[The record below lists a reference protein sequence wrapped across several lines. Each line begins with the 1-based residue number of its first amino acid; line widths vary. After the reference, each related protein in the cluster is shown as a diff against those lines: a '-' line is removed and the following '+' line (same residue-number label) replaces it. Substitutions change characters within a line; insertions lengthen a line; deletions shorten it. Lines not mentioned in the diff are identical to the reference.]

1 MQRPWRASWRRWRA
15 STGTSPGTGAAR
27 RTSGPRA
34 TPAAGTAL
42 SRTKQLVPE
51 EFNYDFCCKLAA
63 WNQHDADIPPEWKV
77 LIRYLFSTSLRVEFQ
92 LQNSSTDLVLQQHAM
107 PGRSA
112 SDMVQALG
120 QHWAAGFLWTGSYQ
134 LLRWFECDADLQ
146 TSWARREYIEFG
158 GGVGASSIAAALKGA
173 QVTVVDAFVSRTLLQ
188 NLQENL
194 PPALWPRIAICQM
207 NWTKAL
213 PQNLA
218 HLRACLRQSRARPP
232 ELKFD
237 LIACGTSLYGAGYL
251 VPLMKAIS
259 KPRTRVLLAPSVSL
273 PKYMELWGRIIARYF
288 ERTTVRSDVGLTSV
302 HRSTWAPH
310 CGTGCPL
317 FELSNPRGEGRA
329 RGCTEGASE
338 GLHYGAAG
346 VCGDGLE
353 SLRGAQDTLTAAAA
367 SSSKLRVVVDTDIGD
382 DIDDTWAL
390 SALLMEPRVDLRL
403 LVTDS
408 YRSEERAQV
417 LAKFLRLAGKLDAV
431 PAIAVGPSAPGP
443 SAPLVLAAWAG
454 PADLAAF
461 EAAGGALRRDAAA
474 AIVEQVQ
481 QAVADG
487 EELHVLVLSPC
498 GAVAEALK
506 QAPWI
511 AQKAT
516 FTAMGG
522 SLWHGVNGTGPP
534 VAEWNVRADFRSSQ
548 LLYPHLSQLAPMD
561 AAASAQLGAEHFARL
576 ATCAAAEIGGG
587 VARALLEMYFA
598 WLPRCPWPEPLHGPQ
613 GHADG
618 SRSSVLYDAVA
629 AMMLPAWNI
638 DYLEL
643 RFVSLRLS
651 HNFTVPSGPG
661 HVAAAV
667 RWRDMGLWEQRLV
680 DTLCAESRI
689 LV

>member
-1 MQRPWRASWRRWRA
+1 MAVATWLAA
-15 STGTSPGTGAAR
+15 ICGAAAVLLLVCYVLLSSTAR
-27 RTSGPRA
+27 KPKKSKKKREPAIQEEAKNLAQTRWEVVGRA
-34 TPAAGTAL
+34 TQLTKEEMAIHLGRGPDVIEKERLLKRDALHVFRKLQACTPEDRSSLYAEAVQLFDSIESRGFAGMGALTSARIVFCNAVMECGLLSVFRPYGFGPEPEAGRCSSGRKFEDAPNNGAMAGLLAKVACFDRYFTWNWCCPANFGPQGNARCWNG
-42 SRTKQLVPE
+42 

-63 WNQHDADIPPEWKV
+63 WNQHDADIP
-77 LIRYLFSTSLRVEFQ
+77 YLFSTSLRVEFQ

-273 PKYMELWGRIIARYF
+273 PKYMELWGRITARYF

-317 FELSNPRGEGRA
+317 FELSNPRGVPRA
-329 RGCTEGASE
+329 HPRAYIMGPPACAAREKAPGA
-338 GLHYGAAG
+338 
-346 VCGDGLE
+346 D
-353 SLRGAQDTLTAAAA
+353 
-367 SSSKLRVVVDTDIGD
+367 LRVGFWERF
-382 DIDDTWAL
+382 WAPH
-390 SALLMEPRVDLRL
+390 MR
-403 LVTDS
+403 
-408 YRSEERAQV
+408 RSV
-417 LAKFLRLAGKLDAV
+417 
-431 PAIAVGPSAPGP
+431 
-443 SAPLVLAAWAG
+443 W
-454 PADLAAF
+454 
-461 EAAGGALRRDAAA
+461 
-474 AIVEQVQ
+474 
-481 QAVADG
+481 
-487 EELHVLVLSPC
+487 
-498 GAVAEALK
+498 
-506 QAPWI
+506 W
-511 AQKAT
+511 
-516 FTAMGG
+516 M
-522 SLWHGVNGTGPP
+522 N
-534 VAEWNVRADFRSSQ
+534 
-548 LLYPHLSQLAPMD
+548 
-561 AAASAQLGAEHFARL
+561 
-576 ATCAAAEIGGG
+576 
-587 VARALLEMYFA
+587 
-598 WLPRCPWPEPLHGPQ
+598 
-613 GHADG
+613 
-618 SRSSVLYDAVA
+618 
-629 AMMLPAWNI
+629 
-638 DYLEL
+638 
-643 RFVSLRLS
+643 
-651 HNFTVPSGPG
+651 
-661 HVAAAV
+661 
-667 RWRDMGLWEQRLV
+667 
-680 DTLCAESRI
+680 
-689 LV
+689 

>member
-1 MQRPWRASWRRWRA
+1 MGRWLLLL
-15 STGTSPGTGAAR
+15 AAL
-27 RTSGPRA
+27 TV
-34 TPAAGTAL
+34 AL
-42 SRTKQLVPE
+42 S
-51 EFNYDFCCKLAA
+51 
-63 WNQHDADIPPEWKV
+63 
-77 LIRYLFSTSLRVEFQ
+77 
-92 LQNSSTDLVLQQHAM
+92 
-107 PGRSA
+107 A
-112 SDMVQALG
+112 S
-120 QHWAAGFLWTGSYQ
+120 
-134 LLRWFECDADLQ
+134 
-146 TSWARREYIEFG
+146 
-158 GGVGASSIAAALKGA
+158 
-173 QVTVVDAFVSRTLLQ
+173 
-188 NLQENL
+188 
-194 PPALWPRIAICQM
+194 
-207 NWTKAL
+207 
-213 PQNLA
+213 
-218 HLRACLRQSRARPP
+218 
-232 ELKFD
+232 
-237 LIACGTSLYGAGYL
+237 
-251 VPLMKAIS
+251 
-259 KPRTRVLLAPSVSL
+259 
-273 PKYMELWGRIIARYF
+273 
-288 ERTTVRSDVGLTSV
+288 
-302 HRSTWAPH
+302 
-310 CGTGCPL
+310 
-317 FELSNPRGEGRA
+317 RG
-329 RGCTEGASE
+329 
-338 GLHYGAAG
+338 
-346 VCGDGLE
+346 
-353 SLRGAQDTLTAAAA
+353 
-367 SSSKLRVVVDTDIGD
+367 SKLRVVVDTDIGD

-481 QAVADG
+481 QAADG

-576 ATCAAAEIGGG
+576 ARCAAAEIGGG

-613 GHADG
+613 GRADG

-651 HNFTVPSGPG
+651 HNFTV
-661 HVAAAV
+661 
-667 RWRDMGLWEQRLV
+667 WRDMNLWEQRLV
-680 DTLCAESRI
+680 DTLCAENRI